1 MLGSKLDNFM
11 KEKEIL
17 DIVREV
23 TLSNLSS
30 VVSINKVSEL
40 SKFNWRTVKSK
51 LEQIERT
58 YNDFDKVN

>member
-1 MLGSKLDNFM
+1 M